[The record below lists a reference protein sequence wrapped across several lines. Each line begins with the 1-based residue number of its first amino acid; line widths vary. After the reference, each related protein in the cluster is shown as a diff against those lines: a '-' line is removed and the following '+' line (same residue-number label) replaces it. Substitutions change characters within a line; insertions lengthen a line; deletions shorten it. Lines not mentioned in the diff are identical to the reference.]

1 MKTIKEVI
9 MSTIENVAEEQ
20 DLTLVSDFNDDTV
33 LLDSGLDSLSFAIL
47 VADLEGSLG
56 YDPFTMMDTP
66 VYPRTLS
73 EFVSV
78 YQKFENH
85 RV

>member
-1 MKTIKEVI
+1 MQTIKEVI

-20 DLTLVSDFNDDTV
+20 DLTLVADFNDDTV

-73 EFVSV
+73 EFVAV
-78 YQKFENH
+78 YQKFESH
-85 RV
+85 RI